1 MKMTTLTKTTLP
13 FAAVALLA
21 ATSQAATTSF
31 DHFSTDPNI
40 GSEWTEYSYYKTE
53 NVTPTWNSTT
63 NDLDVVHTAGGAGN
77 GVGLYRT
84 GTTRSTTDAVT
95 LTVNSLSRSSGSW
108 GYVGLMIAAEALNG
122 YVTTNGDS
130 YSVLLASVGGTN
142 VQHQVRRTYLD
153 GTSNFILYTG
163 TTFDLATNGPVN
175 FDIERNG
182 DHYDFLADGALL
194 YSTAAPATGDNYDLA
209 ARDSLVNYQI
219 VTAGDGSITANVNN
233 FGVAPVPEP
242 STTALLGLGGL
253 ALILRRRR

>member
-31 DHFSTDPNI
+31 DDFSTDPNI
-40 GSEWTEYSYYKTE
+40 GSEWTEYSYYQTE
-53 NVTPTWNSTT
+53 NVATTWNSTT

-95 LTVNSLSRSSGSW
+95 LTVNSLSRSGGGW
-108 GYVGLMIAAEALNG
+108 GYLGLMIAAEESNG

-142 VQHQVRRTYLD
+142 VQHQVRMTYAD
-153 GTSNFILYTG
+153 NPPSDFILYAG
-163 TTFDLATNGPVN
+163 ATFDLATNGPVKL
-175 FDIERNG
+175 DIERNG
-182 DHYDFLADGALL
+182 DHYEFLADGAVL
-194 YSTAAPATGDNYDLA
+194 YSTAAPAAGDTYDLA
-209 ARDSLVNYQI
+209 AKDSLVNYQI
-219 VTAGDGSITANVNN
+219 VTTGDGSITANVDN
-233 FGVAPVPEP
+233 FGVVPEP

-253 ALILRRRR
+253 ALILRRRK